1 MPVGDRPV
9 DPGDDPRLR
18 ALATGAE
25 HLDADE
31 PCPGRDAAEATVG
44 TGIPLAGERAG
55 HVGAVAVVVVGPPD
69 AARRRAAIGKADDL
83 PLVEVAVPRVD
94 ARIDHRGDHVPPGIT
109 GGAGVAVAVEPWI
122 VTPRLGH
129 AECGLSRVVERPYG
143 RVVLD
148 RDDAGA
154 PGERGDLP
162 LGHPRREAVHGA
174 KAVPQGEVPHS
185 ALEAADAVS
194 RRRLRE
200 RDDDVDALVAVVRS
214 EAPLEVVGDPVAVQ
228 VGLGDGTGGLRPG
241 ALRGR
246 GRGESDGEQ
255 HGERE
260 GADTPA
266 REDAAVEVP
275 VDAASVDPAAPLAC
289 ILPRMSM
296 CNAPLRVALGQ
307 LNATV
312 GDLDGNARKIADMA
326 AAAREQGA
334 ALIVFPELALCGYP
348 PEDLLL
354 KPGFLDA
361 ARRTLEEL
369 AAETTG
375 IVALVGFPERADDVY
390 NAAAVLADGR
400 VLATYRKMFLPNYGV
415 FDEHRYFQVGERPA
429 LLELSGAD
437 IGVTICEDVW
447 EPGPPATS
455 EAHAGAQLI
464 ANLSASPYHAGKPL
478 ERERMLAQ
486 RARDSLVA
494 IAFCNLVG
502 GQDELVFD
510 GMSAVIDERGEVL
523 ARAPQFDEAL
533 TLCTVD
539 LGAVAAE
546 RLRDASHR
554 EAVRRE
560 RADGGAVARLGSVE
574 VSGDEAAARAGGD
587 RCEPLSPEP
596 EIYGA
601 LVTGLRDYVDKNGFS
616 GVVVGLSGG
625 VDSALTAVVAVDAL
639 GAERVSCVV
648 MPSRYSSE
656 GTQEDARQL
665 ARNLGVRL
673 FDLEIEAPMKA
684 YDEVLAEPFEGFDP
698 DITEENIQARIRGNL
713 LMALS
718 NKFGWLVLVTGNKS
732 ELSVGYSTLYGDMA
746 GGFGPIKDVF
756 KRWVYR
762 LLRWREDEADGELVP
777 PEIVD
782 RAPTA
787 ELRYEQSDEDDL
799 PPYELLD
806 QILAGY
812 VEEDLDDEQLLR
824 QGLPRDEVER
834 TIAMVDGAEHK
845 RRQAPPGI
853 RISTKAFGRDRRL
866 PITNR
871 FSAGASAR

>member
-1 MPVGDRPV
+1 MSNATL
-9 DPGDDPRLR
+9 RL
-18 ALATGAE
+18 
-25 HLDADE
+25 
-31 PCPGRDAAEATVG
+31 
-44 TGIPLAGERAG
+44 
-55 HVGAVAVVVVGPPD
+55 
-69 AARRRAAIGKADDL
+69 
-83 PLVEVAVPRVD
+83 
-94 ARIDHRGDHVPPGIT
+94 
-109 GGAGVAVAVEPWI
+109 
-122 VTPRLGH
+122 
-129 AECGLSRVVERPYG
+129 
-143 RVVLD
+143 
-148 RDDAGA
+148 
-154 PGERGDLP
+154 
-162 LGHPRREAVHGA
+162 
-174 KAVPQGEVPHS
+174 
-185 ALEAADAVS
+185 
-194 RRRLRE
+194 
-200 RDDDVDALVAVVRS
+200 
-214 EAPLEVVGDPVAVQ
+214 
-228 VGLGDGTGGLRPG
+228 
-241 ALRGR
+241 
-246 GRGESDGEQ
+246 
-255 HGERE
+255 
-260 GADTPA
+260 
-266 REDAAVEVP
+266 
-275 VDAASVDPAAPLAC
+275 
-289 ILPRMSM
+289 
-296 CNAPLRVALGQ
+296 ALGQ
-307 LNATV
+307 INATV
-312 GDLDGNARKIADMA
+312 GDLDANARKIADMA
-326 AAAREQGA
+326 ATAREQEA
-334 ALIVFPELALCGYP
+334 DLIVFPELALCGYP

-361 ARRTLEEL
+361 ARQTLEEL
-369 AAETTG
+369 AAEIAG
-375 IVALVGFPERADDVY
+375 IVALVGFPERADDAY
-390 NAAAVLADGR
+390 NAAAVLAEGR
-400 VLATYRKMFLPNYGV
+400 VLGTYHKMFLPNYGV

-437 IGVTICEDVW
+437 IGLTICEDVW

-478 ERERMLAQ
+478 DRERMLAQ

-560 RADGGAVARLGSVE
+560 RADGAGVARLGGVE
-574 VSGDEAAARAGGD
+574 APSDGAAPGAGGD
-587 RCEPLSPEP
+587 RSEPLSLEA

-639 GAERVSCVV
+639 GPERVSCVV

-673 FDLEIEAPMKA
+673 FDLEIGAPMKA
-684 YDEVLAEPFEGFDP
+684 YDDVLAEAFEGRDP

-762 LLRWREDEADGELVP
+762 LLRWRQEESDGELLP

-782 RAPTA
+782 RAPSA
-787 ELRYEQSDEDDL
+787 ELRYEQRDEDDL

-812 VEEDLDDEQLLR
+812 VEEDLDYEQLLR
-824 QGLPRDEVER
+824 QGFPREEVER

-871 FSAGASAR
+871 YSAGAVPR

>member
-1 MPVGDRPV
+1 
-9 DPGDDPRLR
+9 
-18 ALATGAE
+18 
-25 HLDADE
+25 
-31 PCPGRDAAEATVG
+31 
-44 TGIPLAGERAG
+44 
-55 HVGAVAVVVVGPPD
+55 
-69 AARRRAAIGKADDL
+69 
-83 PLVEVAVPRVD
+83 
-94 ARIDHRGDHVPPGIT
+94 
-109 GGAGVAVAVEPWI
+109 
-122 VTPRLGH
+122 
-129 AECGLSRVVERPYG
+129 
-143 RVVLD
+143 
-148 RDDAGA
+148 
-154 PGERGDLP
+154 
-162 LGHPRREAVHGA
+162 
-174 KAVPQGEVPHS
+174 
-185 ALEAADAVS
+185 
-194 RRRLRE
+194 
-200 RDDDVDALVAVVRS
+200 
-214 EAPLEVVGDPVAVQ
+214 
-228 VGLGDGTGGLRPG
+228 
-241 ALRGR
+241 
-246 GRGESDGEQ
+246 
-255 HGERE
+255 
-260 GADTPA
+260 
-266 REDAAVEVP
+266 
-275 VDAASVDPAAPLAC
+275 
-289 ILPRMSM
+289 MSM
-296 CNAPLRVALGQ
+296 SNAPLRLALGQ

-312 GDLDGNARKIADMA
+312 GDLDANARKIADMA
-326 AAAREQGA
+326 ATARDQEA
-334 ALIVFPELALCGYP
+334 ALVVFPELALCGYP

-361 ARRTLEEL
+361 ARTTLDEL
-369 AAETTG
+369 ATEITG
-375 IVALVGFPERADDVY
+375 IVALVGFPERDDDVY

-415 FDEHRYFQVGERPA
+415 FDEHRYFQLGERPA

-437 IGVTICEDVW
+437 VGVTICEDVW

-494 IAFCNLVG
+494 LAFCNLVG

-533 TLCTVD
+533 TVCTVD
-539 LGAVAAE
+539 LGAVSAE

-560 RADGGAVARLGSVE
+560 RANGAGVVRLGSI
-574 VSGDEAAARAGGD
+574 EASSDGGPPSAGGD
-587 RCEPLSPEP
+587 RCEPLAPEA

-601 LVTGLRDYVDKNGFS
+601 LTTGLRDYVDKNGFS

-639 GAERVSCVV
+639 GSERVSCVV

-656 GTQEDARQL
+656 GTQEDARAL

-684 YDEVLAEPFEGFDP
+684 YDDVLADAFEGREP

-762 LLRWREDEADGELVP
+762 LLRWRQEQSDGELLP

-782 RAPTA
+782 RAPSA
-787 ELRYEQSDEDDL
+787 ELRYEQRDEDDL

-812 VEEDLDDEQLLR
+812 VEEDLDYEQLLR
-824 QGLPRDEVER
+824 QGFPREEVER

-871 FSAGASAR
+871 YSAGAVPR

>member
-1 MPVGDRPV
+1 M
-9 DPGDDPRLR
+9 
-18 ALATGAE
+18 T
-25 HLDADE
+25 
-31 PCPGRDAAEATVG
+31 
-44 TGIPLAGERAG
+44 
-55 HVGAVAVVVVGPPD
+55 
-69 AARRRAAIGKADDL
+69 
-83 PLVEVAVPRVD
+83 
-94 ARIDHRGDHVPPGIT
+94 
-109 GGAGVAVAVEPWI
+109 
-122 VTPRLGH
+122 
-129 AECGLSRVVERPYG
+129 
-143 RVVLD
+143 
-148 RDDAGA
+148 
-154 PGERGDLP
+154 
-162 LGHPRREAVHGA
+162 
-174 KAVPQGEVPHS
+174 
-185 ALEAADAVS
+185 
-194 RRRLRE
+194 
-200 RDDDVDALVAVVRS
+200 
-214 EAPLEVVGDPVAVQ
+214 
-228 VGLGDGTGGLRPG
+228 
-241 ALRGR
+241 
-246 GRGESDGEQ
+246 
-255 HGERE
+255 
-260 GADTPA
+260 
-266 REDAAVEVP
+266 
-275 VDAASVDPAAPLAC
+275 
-289 ILPRMSM
+289 MS
-296 CNAPLRVALGQ
+296 NAPLRLALGQ
-307 LNATV
+307 INATV
-312 GDLDGNARKIADMA
+312 GDLEGNARKVADMA
-326 AAAREQGA
+326 ATARERGA
-334 ALIVFPELALCGYP
+334 ALVVFPELALCGYP

-369 AAETTG
+369 AAEIAG

-400 VLATYRKMFLPNYGV
+400 VVATYRKMYLPNYGV
-415 FDEHRYFQVGERPA
+415 FDEHRYFQIGERPA
-429 LLELSGAD
+429 ILELNGAE
-437 IGVTICEDVW
+437 IGLTICEDVW

-455 EAHAGAQLI
+455 EALAGAQLI

-478 ERERMLAQ
+478 DRERMLAQ
-486 RARDSLVA
+486 RARDSVVA
-494 IAFCNLVG
+494 VAFCNLVG

-533 TLCTVD
+533 TVCTVD

-560 RADGGAVARLGSVE
+560 RANGAGVARLGSFE
-574 VSGDEAAARAGGD
+574 VSADGDASSAGGE
-587 RCEPLSPEP
+587 RSEPLALEA
-596 EIYGA
+596 EIYAA
-601 LVTGLRDYVDKNGFS
+601 LTTGLRDYVDKNGFG

-625 VDSALTAVVAVDAL
+625 ADSALTALVAVDAL

-648 MPSRYSSE
+648 MPSRYSSK
-656 GTQEDARQL
+656 GTQEDAREL

-673 FDLEIEAPMKA
+673 LDLEIEAPMNA
-684 YDEVLAEPFEGFDP
+684 YEEVLAGPFEGRDP
-698 DITEENIQARIRGNL
+698 DIAEENIQARIRGNL

-762 LLRWREDEADGELVP
+762 LLRWREQQADGELVP
-777 PEIVD
+777 AEIVD

-787 ELRYEQSDEDDL
+787 ELRYEQRDEDDL

-812 VEEDLDDEQLLR
+812 VEEDLDDEQLVR
-824 QGLPRDEVER
+824 QGMPREEVER

-871 FSAGASAR
+871 YSAGGAAR

>member
-1 MPVGDRPV
+1 
-9 DPGDDPRLR
+9 
-18 ALATGAE
+18 
-25 HLDADE
+25 
-31 PCPGRDAAEATVG
+31 
-44 TGIPLAGERAG
+44 
-55 HVGAVAVVVVGPPD
+55 
-69 AARRRAAIGKADDL
+69 
-83 PLVEVAVPRVD
+83 
-94 ARIDHRGDHVPPGIT
+94 
-109 GGAGVAVAVEPWI
+109 
-122 VTPRLGH
+122 
-129 AECGLSRVVERPYG
+129 
-143 RVVLD
+143 
-148 RDDAGA
+148 
-154 PGERGDLP
+154 
-162 LGHPRREAVHGA
+162 
-174 KAVPQGEVPHS
+174 
-185 ALEAADAVS
+185 
-194 RRRLRE
+194 
-200 RDDDVDALVAVVRS
+200 
-214 EAPLEVVGDPVAVQ
+214 
-228 VGLGDGTGGLRPG
+228 
-241 ALRGR
+241 
-246 GRGESDGEQ
+246 
-255 HGERE
+255 
-260 GADTPA
+260 
-266 REDAAVEVP
+266 
-275 VDAASVDPAAPLAC
+275 
-289 ILPRMSM
+289 MSM
-296 CNAPLRVALGQ
+296 RNAPLRLALGQ

-312 GDLDGNARKIADMA
+312 GDLDGNAAKIADMA
-326 AAAREQGA
+326 RRAREDDAG
-334 ALIVFPELALCGYP
+334 LVVFPELALCGYP

-354 KPGFLDA
+354 KPGFLEA
-361 ARRTLEEL
+361 ARATLDEL
-369 AAETTG
+369 AAETIG

-437 IGVTICEDVW
+437 VGVTICEDVW

-478 ERERMLAQ
+478 EREGMLAQ

-560 RADGGAVARLGSVE
+560 RANGAGVARLGSLE
-574 VSGDEAAARAGGD
+574 VSGEGSPSAGGD
-587 RCEPLSPEP
+587 RCEPLSPEA
-596 EIYGA
+596 EIYAA

-639 GAERVSCVV
+639 GAERVSCAV

-656 GTQEDARQL
+656 GTQEDARGL
-665 ARNLGVRL
+665 ARNLGVQL

-684 YDEVLAEPFEGFDP
+684 YDEVLAAPFEGFEP

-762 LLRWREDEADGELVP
+762 LLRWRDEEAEGELLP

-812 VEEDLDDEQLLR
+812 VEEDLDDEQLVR

-871 FSAGASAR
+871 FTAGASAR